1 VSPMLFLVAA
11 LAATPVLNIERAC
24 KGQAFA
30 DKLTHDFDG
39 CVRDEKAAQATL
51 NDRWTTYPAKI
62 RNDCARAIRAA
73 PEGTYVELLT
83 CIEIQTSNSGLDLA
97 PKK

>member
-1 VSPMLFLVAA
+1 LSPMIFLAAA
-11 LAATPVLNIERAC
+11 LSAIPTLDVNHAC
-24 KGQAFA
+24 RGQASA

-39 CVRDEKAAQATL
+39 CMRDEKGAEDKL
-51 NDRWTTYPAKI
+51 KESWSTYPGKV

-83 CIEIQTSNSGLDLA
+83 CIEIQTSNSNLDVT